1 MTELKVGQAVRITVG
16 PLTGKEAYI
25 TELMRDDLVGL
36 TQSFD
41 ILPVITL
48 PRSYVEPVYIK
59 AAAKE

>member
-1 MTELKVGQAVRITVG
+1 MTELKIGQLVRVTVG

-36 TQSFD
+36 IRSFD

-48 PRSYVEPVYIK
+48 PRSYVEPVVK
-59 AAAKE
+59 AAKA